1 MNTRLILLSGVALAL
16 GQWGAEAHASANAT
30 VERHAQG
37 IESIGDAELAS
48 MRGRYTVG
56 TDTVAWFGVQMI
68 STWQDSTGR
77 TLQGAMN
84 IAMDFTHNAN
94 IPTVSFVPTVSI
106 VQGAQPTVAV
116 DTAGPARSTDSSGL
130 ANVSGMVQSVQ
141 VAGDGNYANNVT
153 RLTVQDGGS
162 VPAAQAPGGTNQAAS
177 ASAQSGNATVDANYS
192 GNGAQVM
199 LSIAGQGAV
208 QQWIRNGNLGQTV
221 TLAADNQFVSNQM
234 EITLIRQ
241 TITANTQLALDVARS
256 IRSTRGFGL

>member
-1 MNTRLILLSGVALAL
+1 MNTRLILLSGIALAL
-16 GQWGAEAHASANAT
+16 GHWGAAAHASASAT

-48 MRGRYTVG
+48 MRGRYTLG
-56 TDTVAWFGVQMI
+56 SNTVAWFGIQMI
-68 STWQDSTGR
+68 STWQDNTGR

-84 IAMDFTHNAN
+84 IAMDFTRNAN
-94 IPTVSFVPTVSI
+94 TPTISFIPTVSI
-106 VQGAQPTVAV
+106 VQGAQPPAGQ
-116 DTAGPARSTDSSGL
+116 DTAGPVRSVDSSGL

-141 VAGDGNYANNVT
+141 VAGDGNYASNVT

-162 VPAAQAPGGTNQAAS
+162 APAAYAPGGPTS
-177 ASAQSGNATVDANYS
+177 ATAQSGNATVDANYS
-192 GNGAQVM
+192 GNAAQVM

-208 QQWIRNGNLGQTV
+208 QQWIRNGSLGQTV
-221 TLAADNQFVSNQM
+221 TLAADNQFVSNQI

-241 TITANTQLALDVARS
+241 TIAANTQLALDVARS